1 MLFRSE
7 MKVNV
12 IPGGEKPFSDD
23 DLKDKVKRGFY
34 LATIAHCMECHSR
47 KPDGGQDYKGGLGKG
62 GYVMK
67 GPFGAVTV
75 SNISLHKEKGI
86 GAWTDAEIRRALTE
100 GVGRDGRA
108 FKTPMARQ
116 IYYSRMTGQDIDA
129 IIAWLRTIPP
139 VE

>member
-1 MLFRSE
+1 MHAEL
-7 MKVNV
+7 
-12 IPGGEKPFSDD
+12 IPGGEKPIGETVPTDP
-23 DLKDKVKRGFY
+23 VMRGFY
-34 LATIAHCMECHSR
+34 LATLAHCMECHSR

-75 SNISLHKEKGI
+75 SNISSHKEKGI